1 MALDGMPLEAPE
13 PVGDMFFLAPA
24 QRADLIV
31 DVTAAAG
38 DTAYLARFENTQAHA
53 QARIP
58 VKGVASATLR
68 PVPRAFPPNPQPVP
82 DRLSEAEKV
91 RLVMEGGAMGRM
103 RNAILDGKRT
113 SFHQLARA
121 NQFWALNGTVGQ
133 TEKPLVDVARGET
146 VRLAI
151 ENDTVFPH
159 GMHLH
164 GQHFC
169 EIGENDSLGP
179 MRDTLLVFRGET
191 REIAFVADNP
201 GNWLFHCHTL
211 SHQDSGMK
219 TWIRVRA

>member
-1 MALDGMPLEAPE
+1 
-13 PVGDMFFLAPA
+13 
-24 QRADLIV
+24 
-31 DVTAAAG
+31 
-38 DTAYLARFENTQAHA
+38 
-53 QARIP
+53 
-58 VKGVASATLR
+58 
-68 PVPRAFPPNPQPVP
+68 
-82 DRLSEAEKV
+82 
-91 RLVMEGGAMGRM
+91 MGRM

-169 EIGENDSLGP
+169 EIDENDSLGP